1 MKKIALLLTT
11 IAAIFFTTEAY
22 AQQKGQNIEPV
33 PFQLVDEKP
42 SFDGGDINNFTKWI
56 CTRILYPEVAKAKQ
70 IEGRVV
76 VKFVV
81 DEKGK
86 VRNVKV
92 VKGVHESLD
101 QEAIR
106 VISKSPKWTPGEQ
119 NGKAVPVMIT
129 APVNFYI
136 R

>member
-56 CTRILYPEVAKAKQ
+56 CTQILYPEVAKAKQ

-76 VKFVV
+76 VQFVV

-86 VRNVKV
+86 VRNV
-92 VKGVHESLD
+92 
-101 QEAIR
+101 
-106 VISKSPKWTPGEQ
+106 
-119 NGKAVPVMIT
+119 
-129 APVNFYI
+129 
-136 R
+136 